1 MSMSGMKRYALPLA
15 LVLMPTALLLPTT
28 AATAYDGASIA
39 VSGRVPTVCRVTM
52 AAAPA
57 HAIQAGANDLGTI
70 HELCNSLA
78 GYTVTLN
85 HPAGLV
91 NAWVEVGGVRV
102 PLASDRTHT
111 VIVDNRAPAFRER
124 QLRLILN
131 QAPSEDMNLS
141 LEAEPK
147 GEVF

>member
-15 LVLMPTALLLPTT
+15 LVLMPAVLMPTT
-28 AATAYDGASIA
+28 AASAYDGASIA

-57 HAIQAGANDLGTI
+57 HAIQTGANDLGTM

-85 HPAGLV
+85 HPAGLI

-102 PLASDRTHT
+102 PLASDRTLT

-131 QAPSEDMNLS
+131 QAPSEEMNLS

>member
-1 MSMSGMKRYALPLA
+1 
-15 LVLMPTALLLPTT
+15 
-28 AATAYDGASIA
+28 
-39 VSGRVPTVCRVTM
+39 
-52 AAAPA
+52 
-57 HAIQAGANDLGTI
+57 
-70 HELCNSLA
+70 
-78 GYTVTLN
+78 
-85 HPAGLV
+85 
-91 NAWVEVGGVRV
+91 VGGVRV

-131 QAPSEDMNLS
+131 QAPSEEMNLS

>member
-1 MSMSGMKRYALPLA
+1 
-15 LVLMPTALLLPTT
+15 
-28 AATAYDGASIA
+28 
-39 VSGRVPTVCRVTM
+39 M

-57 HAIQAGANDLGTI
+57 HAIQTGANDLGTM

-85 HPAGLV
+85 HPAGLI

-131 QAPSEDMNLS
+131 QAPSEEMNLS

>member
-1 MSMSGMKRYALPLA
+1 MKRYALPLA
-15 LVLMPTALLLPTT
+15 LVLMPAVLMPTT
-28 AATAYDGASIA
+28 AASAYDRASIA

-57 HAIQAGANDLGTI
+57 HAIQTGANDLGTM

-85 HPAGLV
+85 HPAGLI

-131 QAPSEDMNLS
+131 QAPSEEMNLS